1 MPGRSG
7 KQCRER
13 YLNHLAPNVKHS
25 EWSLVEDAVLF
36 ELHHEVGSKWS
47 YMSKVLHG
55 RSDNGIKN
63 RYHHLKRRVER
74 QLQLMS
80 HTDAMKSFAAKIK
93 QKTSDMEPYD
103 EWLVNYTASVFCSS
117 NWGKHSGELTDN
129 MRISHSEVCVRC
141 DMAVPSKQTGRLIC
155 TSNGWCEACSRISP
169 CVPSPLLV
177 LARSIEND
185 ISTST

>member
-1 MPGRSG
+1 MPGRTG

-36 ELHHEVGSKWS
+36 ELHHVNGSKWS
-47 YMSKVLHG
+47 YMSKMLHG

-80 HTDAMKSFAAKIK
+80 RTDTMKSFAAKIK
-93 QKTSDMEPYD
+93 QKAEGMEPYD
-103 EWLVNYTASVFCSS
+103 DWLVDYIASVFCSS
-117 NWGKHSGELTDN
+117 TWGKDFGEATNDLRTA
-129 MRISHSEVCVRC
+129 HSEVCVRC
-141 DMAVPSKQTGRLIC
+141 HMVVPSEQTGRLIC
-155 TSNGWCEACSRISP
+155 KSNGWCEACSRISP
-169 CVPSPLLV
+169 CVPSSLLA
-177 LARSIEND
+177 LARSIESD
-185 ISTST
+185 VHTSS